1 MKRLIVGV
9 MILLAVGVAYGDGDE
24 LYKQGE
30 AVYRDDPAK
39 ACALFVQA
47 AEAGNVSA
55 MVGAG
60 HCFEVGAGS
69 EINFIKAVEWY
80 EKAVQ
85 HNSLK
90 ACKGLARI
98 YASCPDPEFNN
109 GEKAVKFATPVAR
122 KNPRDASSLSLLAAA
137 HARNMEFDEALKV
150 GKKAASVAEGL
161 DESKKLKAQ
170 LECLR
175 AGEPIPA
182 KATVAWIMQATEAG
196 SLWAIIEIA
205 PLYGDPAS
213 DLYDT
218 RKALALY
225 QQAIDAGRVDQ
236 SLFMGD
242 LYFDGKGEFLDLEL
256 AGKCY
261 QQGYN
266 NRGLYESL
274 GREHRYRLKYRK
286 QYTQKADYF
295 FSEGEKIAKGYIEWA
310 KGDEV
315 HGQNKNGDD
324 GFFRSTPIFF
334 PPDPELARFLYQVA
348 QKKRHPKAGNALRDL
363 DKKPSDKDSV
373 IAIMLL
379 DEAMAHEKKS
389 KGSLVDAYEALFL
402 YFQSYCL
409 DPNAKEG
416 TAAYGLSRI
425 YREGPNGMPK
435 DFSNSK
441 LWNQKAADAGNP
453 EAMRR

>member
-9 MILLAVGVAYGDGDE
+9 MVVLAVGVASGVGDA
-24 LYKQGE
+24 LYKQGV

-60 HCFEVGAGS
+60 HCFEVGIGS
-69 EINFIKAVEWY
+69 ETNFIKAIEWY

-90 ACKGLARI
+90 ACEGLARI
-98 YASCPDPEFNN
+98 YASCPDPEFHN

-122 KNPRDASSLSLLAAA
+122 KNPRDANSLSLLAAA
-137 HARNMEFDEALKV
+137 HARNMEFDEALKI
-150 GKKAASVAEGL
+150 GKKAASVAGGL

-213 DLYDT
+213 DLYD
-218 RKALALY
+218 RKKALALY
-225 QQAIDAGRVDQ
+225 QKAIDAGRVDQ

-242 LYFDGKGEFLDLEL
+242 LYFEGKGEFLNLEL
-256 AGKCY
+256 AGTCY
-261 QQGYN
+261 QQ
-266 NRGLYESL
+266 
-274 GREHRYRLKYRK
+274 
-286 QYTQKADYF
+286 
-295 FSEGEKIAKGYIEWA
+295 
-310 KGDEV
+310 
-315 HGQNKNGDD
+315 
-324 GFFRSTPIFF
+324 
-334 PPDPELARFLYQVA
+334 
-348 QKKRHPKAGNALRDL
+348 
-363 DKKPSDKDSV
+363 
-373 IAIMLL
+373 
-379 DEAMAHEKKS
+379 
-389 KGSLVDAYEALFL
+389 
-402 YFQSYCL
+402 
-409 DPNAKEG
+409 
-416 TAAYGLSRI
+416 
-425 YREGPNGMPK
+425 
-435 DFSNSK
+435 
-441 LWNQKAADAGNP
+441 
-453 EAMRR
+453 